1 LFIRAEKEH
10 GFNDVADWMKY
21 GVDSELDPQHP
32 QGILD
37 VSLPPRSTQNSSTNI
52 QDRSEKII
60 SSFVGK
66 SNPAPDKLI
75 LKGISRTKTG
85 FLALINDNSF
95 EPGESGKVRVGGTNI
110 TIRCLAI
117 SDNSVRIQI
126 VGSSKEE
133 ELLLRSESR

>member
-1 LFIRAEKEH
+1 D
-10 GFNDVADWMKY
+10 G
-21 GVDSELDPQHP
+21 ELDPQNP

-37 VSLPPRSTQNSSTNI
+37 VSLPRRSTQNSSTNI

-85 FLALINDNSF
+85 FLALVNDNSF

-133 ELLLRSESR
+133 ELFLRSESR